1 MGAAATL
8 RRAVVALLAPA
19 IIGAGTLAMAPSAH
33 AADTTAPTLTGFSV
47 QSSAV
52 SAPGRVTL
60 SYQVADDAGSLK
72 YVVFR
77 YRNSG
82 GSTRDARVDTQAP
95 LSGTVSF
102 DVRDGDRN
110 GLWALEG
117 ILLADPAGNA
127 IQYLPGGR
135 TSIWPT
141 ATAGPTSHTF
151 DLASG
156 DVTVTGS
163 DPDLT
168 PPVIASV
175 ALSPTGLEPTT
186 ILRVDA
192 QVSDRSAVRGLQVR
206 LRHRDLGSFITKHHT
221 TPPAAPGSFSFTLG
235 NVANGAYDLFSV
247 SAWDDFGN
255 HALYLATGEVQVSP
269 ADATGPSSHS
279 LSLTTTSVSLSGS
292 SFDGEPPVLTAIT
305 PPTGLVDPHSPL
317 AASYSVEDASSL
329 RHVDLT
335 YAGPGGGFW
344 RLEEN
349 ATLPLTGSV
358 TEAAPTTPG
367 AYTLRSVTVYD
378 SAGNLHIYKVD
389 GTVTRHPGGRVS
401 SHSLDL
407 TSSFTVRTLPPST
420 PPHPAAFPMS
430 GAVHVSWGGEPT
442 LAPISGYTLTV
453 SPGGRTI
460 QLPATA
466 REHVVTGL
474 ANGTTYT
481 FGLTASGPHATSAA
495 ARASATPMMSPRII
509 GTGDLSGDGRND
521 IVAASSSGPLFLYR
535 GNGASG
541 FGWGRVDLGNWTSP
555 PTPMTWAGDFDGD
568 VDPEVMYIE
577 GDALGAVSIRRGQ
590 GIVARMYGTRG
601 WRTMRFLAGP
611 GDFSGDRRPDL
622 LAVTAGGDLRLY
634 PGNGSGGFQPTRT
647 IGRGWNTYL
656 TVFSPGDFTGDG
668 RSDVLAVDK
677 AGDLYLYRGN
687 GKGGFSAA
695 RQRIGK
701 GWGGFMAVHSPRDF
715 SGDRRSDVIAATM
728 AGDLYLYRGNG
739 TGGFSGARTKI
750 GSGWQVF
757 R

>member
-19 IIGAGTLAMAPSAH
+19 IIGAGTLAMAPSAQ
-33 AADTTAPTLTGFSV
+33 AADTTAPLLTGFSV
-47 QSSAV
+47 ADREV
-52 SAPGRVTL
+52 TAPGTVEV
-60 SYQVADDAGSLK
+60 SYDAADASESLT

-77 YRNSG
+77 YRTPSG
-82 GSTRDARVDTQAP
+82 IAREARADGQLP
-95 LSGTVSF
+95 LSGSVSL

-110 GLWALEG
+110 GLWTLEY
-117 ILLADPAGNA
+117 IWLADPAGNS
-127 IQYLPGGR
+127 IQYQPGGQ
-135 TSIWPT
+135 TSIWPST
-141 ATAGPTSHTF
+141 STGPASHTF
-151 DLASG
+151 DLTLG
-156 DVTVTGS
+156 NVTTSGS
-163 DPDLT
+163 DPDT
-168 PPVIASV
+168 AVPEVASV
-175 ALSPTGLEPTT
+175 AITPNELTPGSTAALDVAVT
-186 ILRVDA
+186 
-192 QVSDRSAVRGLQVR
+192 DRSTIKGVTVRFK
-206 LRHRDLGSFITKHHT
+206 HRELARFFTAKDLTYDG
-221 TPPAAPGSFSFTLG
+221 APGSIAFTAG
-235 NVANGAYDLFSV
+235 NIANGTYDVFDVL
-247 SAWDDFGN
+247 AWDEFGN
-255 HALYLATGEVQVSP
+255 SVTYLTSGAVTRSP

-279 LSLTTTSVSLSGS
+279 LPFTTTGFTVSGS
-292 SFDGEPPVLTAIT
+292 TLDTEPPVLTAIT
-305 PPTGLVDPHSPL
+305 PPTGLVDPQSPL

-389 GTVTRHPGGRVS
+389 GTVTRQPGGRVS

-442 LAPISGYTLTV
+442 LAPITGYTLTV

-474 ANGTTYT
+474 ANGTNYT
-481 FGLTASGPHATSAA
+481 FSLTASGPHASSAA

-521 IVAASSSGPLFLYR
+521 IVAASNSGPLFLYR

-568 VDPEVMYIE
+568 VDPDVMYIQ
-577 GDALGAVSIRRGQ
+577 GDALEAVSIRRGE
-590 GIVARMYGTRG
+590 GIGARMYGTRG

-687 GKGGFSAA
+687 GKGGFAAA

-750 GSGWQVF
+750 GSGWQIF